1 MPAIQS
7 FDWYTQQVWSSLDQ
21 ETRKSLTE
29 QRDYLLRIRNEDER
43 RRFTEEVMK
52 EVRSKIRKASPSAPK
67 N

>member
-29 QRDYLLRIRNEDER
+29 KRDYLLRIRNEDER